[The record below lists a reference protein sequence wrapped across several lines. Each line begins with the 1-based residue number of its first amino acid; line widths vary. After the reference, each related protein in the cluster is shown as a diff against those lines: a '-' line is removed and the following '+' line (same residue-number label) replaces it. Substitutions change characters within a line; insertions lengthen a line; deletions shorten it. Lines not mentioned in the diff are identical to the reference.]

1 MDFEEVAENLKR
13 CISDARSQLQNKPIN
28 VQRLND
34 TMATIEVDITYLLQN
49 YKHQIEEKGI

>member
-28 VQRLND
+28 VRRLND
-34 TMATIEVDITYLLQN
+34 TMATIEVDITY
-49 YKHQIEEKGI
+49 